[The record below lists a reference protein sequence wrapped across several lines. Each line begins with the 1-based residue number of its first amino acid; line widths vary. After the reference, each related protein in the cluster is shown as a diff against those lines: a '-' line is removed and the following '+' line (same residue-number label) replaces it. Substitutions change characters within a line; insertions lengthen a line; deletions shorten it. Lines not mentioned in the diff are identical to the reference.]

1 VAGITAEYGGH
12 SVGGIFLRYG
22 DFDVHHN
29 VVIDTGTGID
39 NRHQGIKALRVEGE
53 DSKVHRNLIKRT
65 RHQGLSTPANATANE
80 VYVDSWDTNSMGI
93 LPGPD
98 RVIESNRVF
107 GTGYHVVGIGWALVD
122 ENESLTFCNNFIHL
136 QGDAPTDRSDES
148 GVHSSVNGF
157 RLTQYGGSTRRYNNY
172 VYEGNTVIVKGRN
185 GTSLMRGTQFFSDPH
200 VAGLIFRANTVKT
213 EVLDDET
220 TSEAACVVGHG
231 NADSAGGQLPVRYE
245 NNRFISN
252 RLHVRFGDSYA
263 GGGNHQFRWNAF
275 EKIGSRS
282 DYHTIQV
289 GYWTYPSYG
298 NLFIDSE
305 TLGGADLED
314 SVFSGSASVLCDYAV
329 GHSLHVVV
337 NDGTGTPISNRTISL
352 QDSSGTTFS
361 STTGADGKAR
371 LELLEF
377 AYRKDAGQSDATK
390 HLHTNHEVLVEGM
403 SAIPLSEEQR
413 GIRDNEDDPL
423 VLVVSP

>member
-1 VAGITAEYGGH
+1 
-12 SVGGIFLRYG
+12 
-22 DFDVHHN
+22 
-29 VVIDTGTGID
+29 
-39 NRHQGIKALRVEGE
+39 
-53 DSKVHRNLIKRT
+53 
-65 RHQGLSTPANATANE
+65 
-80 VYVDSWDTNSMGI
+80 
-93 LPGPD
+93 
-98 RVIESNRVF
+98 
-107 GTGYHVVGIGWALVD
+107 
-122 ENESLTFCNNFIHL
+122 
-136 QGDAPTDRSDES
+136 
-148 GVHSSVNGF
+148 
-157 RLTQYGGSTRRYNNY
+157 
-172 VYEGNTVIVKGRN
+172 
-185 GTSLMRGTQFFSDPH
+185 
-200 VAGLIFRANTVKT
+200 
-213 EVLDDET
+213 
-220 TSEAACVVGHG
+220 
-231 NADSAGGQLPVRYE
+231 
-245 NNRFISN
+245 
-252 RLHVRFGDSYA
+252 
-263 GGGNHQFRWNAF
+263 
-275 EKIGSRS
+275 
-282 DYHTIQV
+282 
-289 GYWTYPSYG
+289 
-298 NLFIDSE
+298 LFIDSE